1 MEMIPEL
8 TCPVRAAPAKTR
20 TEEGNEKLAP
30 QVSTKARGIQSIEI
44 GGRLLQ
50 VLANAIQPMML
61 RGLADAAGMPPGQA
75 HAYLVSFRKMELV
88 EQDDASGR
96 YRLGPFALRLGLARF
111 RGSSVYE
118 TAAEAARD
126 LAEQLNLAVAV
137 CGWGTHGPTVVQI
150 QESFHQIHVNVRPGT
165 VFGLTTTATGK
176 LFSAFMP
183 EGLVLPQLEA
193 ELRLPDGRG
202 KSTATLAQLR
212 TEFEAIRFAGLS
224 TIRNRPIPGVSALS
238 APVFDNSDQIQ
249 AAIMV
254 MGPSSVVDCQP
265 TGEQART
272 LLAVTRG
279 ISERLGHQSTNLSR
293 TNDRNREASAM
304 KPHNIGKVELA
315 PKRHRCSTSAD

>member
-1 MEMIPEL
+1 M
-8 TCPVRAAPAKTR
+8 T
-20 TEEGNEKLAP
+20 P

-118 TAAEAARD
+118 TAAEATRD
-126 LAEQLNLAVAV
+126 LAEQLNLTVAV

-150 QESFHQIHVNVRPGT
+150 QEFLPPYSRQCQTGDGLWLNHHSDRKVVLDIHAGRIDLAATRGGT
-165 VFGLTTTATGK
+165 GASRRQGQV
-176 LFSAFMP
+176 P
-183 EGLVLPQLEA
+183 
-193 ELRLPDGRG
+193 
-202 KSTATLAQLR
+202 TLAQLR
-212 TEFEAIRFAGLS
+212 TEFEAIRFTGLS

-238 APVFDNSDQIQ
+238 APVFDNSDQMQ

-265 TGEQART
+265 TGKQART

-279 ISERLGHQSTNLSR
+279 ISNRLGHQSTDLSGS
-293 TNDRNREASAM
+293 NDGEPDGFLHEAA
-304 KPHNIGKVELA
+304 NTAKVELA
-315 PKRHRCSTSAD
+315 PNRHRRSTSGD